1 MNFKLNEALARSV
14 FFIFMNKDNT
24 KTSQNRQKKEVL
36 IAEYT
41 EKVDKAKGIVFA
53 NYQGLTHLQLEA
65 MKKALKKDEAEF
77 VAAKNTLLLR
87 ALSGKVD
94 VTSEKEKFTQPTG
107 ALFIYNDIIAP
118 LKTLTKTIKEFT
130 LPVIKFG
137 VLSAKGGSASGR
149 EGFQILTASDV
160 VKLSNLAPLPVLRA
174 QLLGQMKAPISGLHR
189 ALNWNL
195 QNLVLTLNAIKEK
208 KA

>member
-1 MNFKLNEALARSV
+1 MKN
-14 FFIFMNKDNT
+14 DNT
-24 KTSQNRQKKEVL
+24 SLSNNRQKKEALV
-36 IAEYT
+36 AEYVA
-41 EKVDKAKGIVFA
+41 KVEKAKGIVFA

-65 MKKALKKDEAEF
+65 LKKALKKEEAEF

-87 ALSGKVD
+87 ALEGKVD
-94 VTSEKEKFTQPTG
+94 VTSEKDKFTQPTG
-107 ALFIYNDIIAP
+107 ALFIYNDIVAP
-118 LKTLTKTIKEFT
+118 LKALTKTIKELS
-130 LPVIKFG
+130 LPTIKFG
-137 VLSAKGGSASGR
+137 VL
-149 EGFQILTASDV
+149 EGKVISDKDV

-195 QNLVLTLNAIKEK
+195 QNLVLTLNAIKAK

>member
-1 MNFKLNEALARSV
+1 MNT
-14 FFIFMNKDNT
+14 DNT
-24 KTSQNRQKKEVL
+24 ATSQNRQKKEAL
-36 IAEYT
+36 IKEYV
-41 EKVDKAKGIVFA
+41 EKIEKAKGIVFT

-65 MKKALKKDEAEF
+65 LKKALKKDEAEF

-87 ALSGKVD
+87 ALEGKVD
-94 VTSEKEKFTQPTG
+94 VTTEKDKFTKPTA

-118 LKTLTKTIKEFT
+118 LKHLTKTIKEFT

-137 VLSAKGGSASGR
+137 IL
-149 EGFQILTASDV
+149 EGKIISDKDV

-174 QLLGQMKAPISGLHR
+174 QLLGQMQAPISGLHR

-195 QNLVLTLNAIKEK
+195 QQLVLTLSAIKEK
-208 KA
+208 KTA

>member
-1 MNFKLNEALARSV
+1 MS
-14 FFIFMNKDNT
+14 FFIFMNNDQVKISDNR
-24 KTSQNRQKKEVL
+24 KKKEGL
-36 IAEYT
+36 IGEYI
-41 EKVDKAKGIVFA
+41 EKIDRAKGIVFT

-65 MKKALKKDEAEF
+65 LKKALKKDEAEF

-87 ALSGKVD
+87 ALDGKVD
-94 VTSEKEKFTQPTG
+94 VAAEKDKFTKPTA

-130 LPVIKFG
+130 LPAIKFG
-137 VLSAKGGSASGR
+137 VL
-149 EGFQILTASDV
+149 EGKIISDKDV
-160 VKLSNLAPLPVLRA
+160 VKLSNLAPLPILRA

-195 QNLVLTLNAIKEK
+195 QKLVLTLNAVKDK
-208 KA
+208 KTN

>member
-1 MNFKLNEALARSV
+1 
-14 FFIFMNKDNT
+14 MNKDNT
-24 KTSQNRQKKEVL
+24 KNSQNRQKKETLV
-36 IAEYT
+36 AELT
-41 EKVDKAKGIVFA
+41 EKVTKAKGIVFA

-65 MKKALKKDEAEF
+65 LKKALKKEEAEF

-87 ALSGKVD
+87 ALDGKMD
-94 VTSEKEKFTQPTG
+94 VTSEKAQFTKPTA

-118 LKTLTKTIKEFT
+118 LKQLTKTIKEFT

-137 VLSAKGGSASGR
+137 IL
-149 EGFQILTASDV
+149 EGKIISDKDV

-189 ALNWNL
+189 SLNWNL
-195 QNLVLTLNAIKEK
+195 QKLVLTLNAIKEQ